1 MVRPVLSKG
10 VAVTRV
16 VRPAE
21 RLISNSPWAEGPAF
35 DRHGNL
41 HFVNWGAS
49 AIMRLTPDGE
59 LSEVF
64 NTGGIPAGLAFAPDG
79 ALWIADEGD
88 NIHGLL
94 RVDLDVGTSEII
106 ANSFEGEPLN
116 GANDLV
122 FGADGTVYFSDPWRS
137 SLENPVGGF
146 YRLLP
151 NGDLDRIDAGL
162 AFPNGVAID
171 PSGSYVYLAET
182 QRNRILR
189 YAIKSD
195 GSMGELEHWA
205 DTPTPPGPD
214 GMAFA
219 ANGELFSAR
228 FNGWGVDVY
237 GVDGSLLEHIDIPGA
252 KTTNCCF
259 GGPENKTLYVTDV
272 DTEALYT
279 VELSVAGLAL
289 NDGRNRA

>member
-1 MVRPVLSKG
+1 M
-10 VAVTRV
+10 TRV
-16 VRPAE
+16 VRPAQA
-21 RLISNSPWAEGPAF
+21 LVADCPWAEGPAF
-35 DRHGNL
+35 DKNGNL
-41 HFVNWGAS
+41 HFVNWGKS
-49 AIMRLTPDGE
+49 AIMRLTPEGE
-59 LSEVF
+59 LSQVF

-88 NIHGLL
+88 DIHGLL
-94 RVDLDVGTSEII
+94 RVDLDTGTSEIVV
-106 ANSFEGEPLN
+106 NSFEGKPLN

-122 FGADGTVYFSDPWRS
+122 FGSDGTIFFSDPWRT
-137 SLENPVGGF
+137 SLDNPTGGF

-151 NGDLDRIDAGL
+151 NGELNQIDSGL

-171 PSGSYVYLAET
+171 PSGAFVYLAET

-189 YAIKSD
+189 YAIHPD
-195 GSMGELEHWA
+195 GSVGAREQWA

-237 GVDGSLLEHIDIPGA
+237 APDGSHQEHIDIPGA

-259 GGPENKTLYVTDV
+259 GGPGNTTLYVTDV
-272 DTEALYT
+272 ETETLYT
-279 VELSVAGLAL
+279 VELSVAGLPL
-289 NDGRNRA
+289 NDGRTYN

>member
-1 MVRPVLSKG
+1 M
-10 VAVTRV
+10 TRV
-16 VRPAE
+16 VRPAQV
-21 RLISNSPWAEGPAF
+21 LVANCPWAEGPAF
-35 DRHGNL
+35 DKHGNL

-49 AIMRLTPDGE
+49 SIMRFTPDGE
-59 LSEVF
+59 LTEVF

-88 NIHGLL
+88 DIHGLL
-94 RVDLDVGTSEII
+94 RVDLATGSREIV
-106 ANSFEGEPLN
+106 ANEFNGKALN

-122 FGADGTVYFSDPWRS
+122 FGADGTIYFSDPWRT
-137 SLENPVGGF
+137 SLENLTGGF

-151 NGDLDRIDAGL
+151 NGELDQIDTGL

-171 PSGSYVYLAET
+171 PAGAFVYLAET

-189 YAIKSD
+189 YSINAD
-195 GSMGELEHWA
+195 GSMGSCEHWA

-237 GVDGSLLEHIDIPGA
+237 AADGSHQEHIHIPGA

-259 GGPENKTLYVTDV
+259 GGPGNSTLYVTDV
-272 DTEALYT
+272 ETESLYT
-279 VELSVAGLAL
+279 VELNVAGLPL
-289 NDGRNRA
+289 HDGRGKA